1 MYMQNFW
8 KRKIERLS
16 YLLNG
21 KDKEFAEIKFWRGQ
35 IDAYLKWYN
44 GEFKELYGHPSP
56 TESEKIKAYKPEI
69 AALLTFF
76 EIHQKQKYKK
86 DLLLSVDEFKG
97 MKVLDIGS
105 GPFPSA
111 LCFNDCDVYSLDPLI
126 DSYVSAGYPLHC
138 YDSRGRFICSQAE
151 AIPFEDGFFD
161 AIISVNAIDHVND
174 FAATAKEL
182 KRVLKKGGRF
192 RMHVHYHPKT
202 KAEPL
207 ELNDEVFLNN
217 YSWVDGLKRIS
228 ESKQKTGTQIVDDR
242 ELYVVW
248 GN

>member
-1 MYMQNFW
+1 MENFW
-8 KRKIERLS
+8 RRKAERLI

-21 KDKEFAEIKFWRGQ
+21 KDKEYAEIKFWRRQ
-35 IDAYLKWYN
+35 IDAYLQWYE
-44 GEFKELYGHPSP
+44 GGLTTLYGHTTPNDQQ
-56 TESEKIKAYKPEI
+56 KVYNFDRRV

-76 EIHQKQKYKK
+76 KIHQMQKYKT
-86 DLLLSVDEFKG
+86 DLLLDENEFKG
-97 MKVLDIGS
+97 MRVLDVGS

-111 LCFNDCDVYSLDPLI
+111 LCFKDCDVYSLDPLI

-138 YDSRGRFICSQAE
+138 YESRSRFVCALAE
-151 AIPFEDGFFD
+151 NIPFEDGFFD

-174 FAATAKEL
+174 FSATAKEL
-182 KRVLKKGGRF
+182 KRVLKPGGRF

-207 ELNDEVFLNN
+207 ELNDEVFLQN
-217 YSWVDGLKRIS
+217 YSWVHDLKRIS
-228 ESKQKTGTQIVDDR
+228 ASKEKTGTNINNEN

>member
-1 MYMQNFW
+1 MQNYW
-8 KRKIERLS
+8 KGKIERLV

-21 KDKEFAEIKFWRGQ
+21 KDKEFAEIKFWRRQ
-35 IDAYLKWYN
+35 IDMYLQWYK
-44 GEFKELYGHPSP
+44 GELKELYGHPAP
-56 TESEKIKAYKPEI
+56 NGQQKIIDYKPEI

-76 EIHQKQKYKK
+76 EIHQKEKYSR
-86 DLLLSVDEFKG
+86 DLMLTPNEFKG

-111 LCFNDCDVYSLDPLI
+111 LCFQDCEVYSLDPLI
-126 DSYVSAGYPLHC
+126 SSYVSAGYPLHC
-138 YDSRGRFICSQAE
+138 YEARARFICSQAE
-151 AIPFEDGFFD
+151 DIPVETHFFD
-161 AIISVNAIDHVND
+161 AVISVNAIDHVND
-174 FAATAKEL
+174 FAATAKEIQRIL
-182 KRVLKKGGRF
+182 KPDGRF

-207 ELNDEVFLNN
+207 ELNDEIFLQH
-217 YSWVDGLKRIS
+217 YSWVKGIRKLAV
-228 ESKQKTGTQIVDDR
+228 SKNKTGTKITDDR